1 MSTTVIVAAAIVV
14 GEPAR
19 VLAAQRSYPADLAGL
34 WELPGGK
41 VHAGESDVDALVREC
56 REELGVEV
64 RPTTRL
70 GGDVTIGP
78 QAVLRVWWAVLLHGT
93 PAALEHSAL
102 RWLGREEIDDVAW
115 LPSDAPVV
123 AALHAEWPGQTEWP
137 GPAGSVR
144 T

>member
-1 MSTTVIVAAAIVV
+1 MTTVIVAAAIVV
-14 GEPAR
+14 GDPPR

-41 VHAGESDVDALVREC
+41 MHDGEGDLDALVREC

-70 GGDVTIGP
+70 GGEVSIGA
-78 QAVLRVWWAVLLHGT
+78 QTVLRVWWAELLQGE
-93 PAALEHSAL
+93 PEALEHQAL
-102 RWLGREEIDDVAW
+102 RWLTHDEIDDVPW

-123 AALHAEWPGQTEWP
+123 AALRAEWPST
-137 GPAGSVR
+137 AG
-144 T
+144 